1 MTRPRIAFVVQRA
14 GVEVNGGAEY
24 LCLAVARAMSSI
36 WDVEIITTCALDYL
50 TWADHYPAGVE
61 RIDGVTVRRFPV
73 DKPRAIEH
81 HNRMSRQLLE
91 SGTSATAAEQEAWM
105 KSQGPYSTPLL
116 RYIQENAAAYERFF
130 FYTYLYATTY
140 FGLPLVADK
149 AVLVPF
155 AHDEWPIHLPCC
167 DALFGK
173 PSAFVFSTPEER
185 AFLQRRFP
193 GATLAGPTIGIGVA
207 APGDVRP
214 ERFRH
219 RIGLDQPYALYVG
232 RIDASKGALR
242 LIETFA
248 RYREHGAGD
257 LALVLIGRPVVAL
270 PDVRGVHVAGFV
282 DEATKFDAL
291 SGAVALV
298 QPSAL
303 ESLSIVLLEAWSAGR
318 PVLVTAESD
327 VLVGQTRRANGGLWY
342 GDDTE
347 FGVALQMLRGPVG
360 TQLGECGRAF
370 VEQNYR
376 WPHVVEQY
384 ERLRLDLNS
393 SEAPAG
399 ASR

>member
-1 MTRPRIAFVVQRA
+1 MSRPRIAFVVQRA
-14 GVEVNGGAEY
+14 GDDVNGGAEY
-24 LCLAVARAMSSI
+24 LCLAVARAMSAI
-36 WDVEIITTCALDYL
+36 WDVEIITTCARDYL

-61 RIDGVTVRRFPV
+61 RLDGVTIRRFPV
-73 DKPRAIEH
+73 DKPRELAR
-81 HNRMSRQLLE
+81 HNRLSRQILE
-91 SGTSATAAEQEAWM
+91 RGTSATTADQEAWM

-116 RYIQENAAAYERFF
+116 RYIRENAQTFERFF

-155 AHDEWPIHLPCC
+155 AHDEWPIHLPFY
-167 DALFGK
+167 DALFRA
-173 PSAFVFSTPEER
+173 PAAVVFSTPEER

-193 GATLAGPTIGIGVA
+193 GAALEGPTIGLGVT
-207 APGDVRP
+207 APPDVRP

-219 RIGLDQPYALYVG
+219 RIGLERPYALYVG
-232 RIDASKGALR
+232 RIDASKGCLR

-248 RYREHGAGD
+248 RYKERYGD
-257 LALVLIGRPVVAL
+257 DLMLVLIGRAVVEI
-270 PDVRGVHVAGFV
+270 PEVTDVLAVGFV

-291 SGAVALV
+291 AGAVALV
-298 QPSAL
+298 QPSAM
-303 ESLSIVLLEAWSAGR
+303 ESLSIVLLESWSAGR

-347 FGVALQMLRGPVG
+347 FGVALRLLRGPIG
-360 TQLGECGRAF
+360 TQLGACGRGF
-370 VEQNYR
+370 VDENYR
-376 WPHVVEQY
+376 WPRIVEQY
-384 ERLRLDLNS
+384 EALRVELNAR
-393 SEAPAG
+393 EAPAG